1 MTQTKL
7 HARPLTFDTEQQQQI
22 DHCLLRLSDQTGS
35 PLVMVA
41 DVSGRLVLYRGRLSS
56 TQSSGLAALA
66 AGGFAAGQE
75 IGHFLGLRNSFQHQL
90 LEGEQANL
98 YILAIGPELLLI
110 VAFTQK
116 TMLGMVRLF
125 SQQAQQELL
134 ALVQE
139 AAIEREKAALAAQP
153 DVEEGF
159 GEALNQQLDELFSN
173 DGLELS

>member
-1 MTQTKL
+1 MTKTKL
-7 HARPLTFDTEQQQQI
+7 HDRPLTFDAEQQRQM
-22 DHCLLRLSDQTGS
+22 DHCLLRLADQTGS

-41 DVSGRLVLYRGRLSS
+41 DVSGRMVLYRGRLSTMQS
-56 TQSSGLAALA
+56 TGLAALA

-75 IGHFLGLRNSFQHQL
+75 IGHFLGLHDSFQQQL

-110 VAFTQK
+110 IAFTRK
-116 TMLGMVRLF
+116 AMLGMVRLF

-134 ALVQE
+134 ALAEE
-139 AAIEREKAALAAQP
+139 AAVEREKAALAVQP
-153 DVEEGF
+153 NVEDGF

-173 DGLELS
+173 DNSGLG